1 MSKRKGRI
9 RYAPEFRRQMV
20 ELVRAGR
27 TPEELAR
34 EFEPT
39 ANTIRKWVEQLDQD
53 EGLRADGLTSEER
66 TELPAAALE
75 GQAAGAGARDSG
87 KSRGLVRPGVDH
99 VAEAFGFVRAHQAVY
114 PVQTMCRVLEVSRSG
129 YYAWR
134 RRRAFGACPVGRDA
148 HGTDPGSARGFEED
162 LRIAPDPCGAAGGRA
177 AGRAQARCPAHAWGE
192 ARGCQPAALC

>member
-27 TPEELAR
+27 TPEELER

-66 TELPAAALE
+66 TELRQLRRKVKQLE
-75 GQAAGAGARDSG
+75 LEREILGKAVAWFARESITLPRPSDS
-87 KSRGLVRPGVDH
+87 
-99 VAEAFGFVRAHQAVY
+99 
-114 PVQTMCRVLEVSRSG
+114 
-129 YYAWR
+129 
-134 RRRAFGACPVGRDA
+134 
-148 HGTDPGSARGFEED
+148 
-162 LRIAPDPCGAAGGRA
+162 
-177 AGRAQARCPAHAWGE
+177 
-192 ARGCQPAALC
+192 

>member
-66 TELPAAALE
+66 TELRQLRRKVKQLELEREILGKAAAWFAPRFKGSSQQHRVE
-75 GQAAGAGARDSG
+75 G
-87 KSRGLVRPGVDH
+87 
-99 VAEAFGFVRAHQAVY
+99 GF
-114 PVQTMCRVLEVSRSG
+114 C
-129 YYAWR
+129 
-134 RRRAFGACPVGRDA
+134 
-148 HGTDPGSARGFEED
+148 
-162 LRIAPDPCGAAGGRA
+162 APDSTG
-177 AGRAQARCPAHAWGE
+177 Q
-192 ARGCQPAALC
+192 

>member
-53 EGLRADGLTSEER
+53 EGLRTDGLTSEER
-66 TELPAAALE
+66 TELRQLRRKVKQLELEREILGKAAAWF
-75 GQAAGAGARDSG
+75 ARESITLPRPSDS
-87 KSRGLVRPGVDH
+87 
-99 VAEAFGFVRAHQAVY
+99 
-114 PVQTMCRVLEVSRSG
+114 
-129 YYAWR
+129 
-134 RRRAFGACPVGRDA
+134 
-148 HGTDPGSARGFEED
+148 
-162 LRIAPDPCGAAGGRA
+162 
-177 AGRAQARCPAHAWGE
+177 
-192 ARGCQPAALC
+192 